1 MELAVNGERREVPDG
16 CTVAGLLEVLKISAG
31 RVAVEVNA
39 SVVKRADHGQR
50 ILPAGDA
57 VEVVAFVGG
66 G

>member
-1 MELAVNGERREVPDG
+1 MELAVNGEKRELPDG
-16 CTVAGLLEVLKISAG
+16 CTVAGLLEVLKIPAG

-39 SVVKRADHGQR
+39 TVVKRADHGQHA
-50 ILPAGDA
+50 LQAGDS